1 MIKVCYSE
9 LDGPKGLSLRLEAA
23 GHAGY
28 APAGQDIVCAGA
40 STLMQALVYLLAG
53 EESARSDAWDEPEGP
68 RLAVAAQAPVAPW
81 VQGAFELAKAGFTLL
96 AERYPDNLRFADV
109 SRSGQQSMMD
119 LQLFAE
125 GEAAPALSPEQSR
138 QAVAAGTLKPEAP
151 AAQPEAPRQTPAEPE
166 PQPEEEPDASS
177 EEADSSIESGD
188 ASASSSEAAASSK
201 PAAHSTASSHAASSK
216 PAAHSAAS
224 SHAASSSHSAASSH
238 AASSHAASS
247 HAASSST
254 SASSG
259 SSHTTE
265 TTDAKINAYV
275 RRLRNLQKR
284 SSKKLYQTAS
294 SAYSE
299 YMEHPVEERNL
310 ALKVSIVLGKTMELT
325 KLQNECDKEFKEIVT
340 ELRQYL
346 RENGYDQSIA
356 DAAEKEYK
364 EEKDAM
370 IKELTNVTYS
380 QVTGKGEGAK
390 WLQEHADMGQ

>member
-1 MIKVCYSE
+1 MQKHTKQLIAAVALLLVAAVPLGLHIANADSTDEVTASAAASSSE
-9 LDGPKGLSLRLEAA
+9 EQVEVPVSSAA
-23 GHAGY
+23 SA
-28 APAGQDIVCAGA
+28 AD
-40 STLMQALVYLLAG
+40 ST
-53 EESARSDAWDEPEGP
+53 SEPE
-68 RLAVAAQAPVAPW
+68 L
-81 VQGAFELAKAGFTLL
+81 
-96 AERYPDNLRFADV
+96 
-109 SRSGQQSMMD
+109 
-119 LQLFAE
+119 
-125 GEAAPALSPEQSR
+125 
-138 QAVAAGTLKPEAP
+138 
-151 AAQPEAPRQTPAEPE
+151 
-166 PQPEEEPDASS
+166 QPEEEPDASS
-177 EEADSSIESGD
+177 EEADSSAESGD

-201 PAAHSTASSHAASSK
+201 PAAHSAASSHAASSK

-224 SHAASSSHSAASSH
+224 SSHSTASSHAASSSHS
-238 AASSHAASS
+238 
-247 HAASSST
+247 ASSST

-310 ALKVSIVLGKTMELT
+310 VLKVSIVLGKTMELT
-325 KLQNECDKEFKEIVT
+325 KLQSECDKEFKEIVT
-340 ELRQYL
+340 ELRHYL

-380 QVTGKGEGAK
+380 QVTGKGEGGK

>member
-1 MIKVCYSE
+1 
-9 LDGPKGLSLRLEAA
+9 
-23 GHAGY
+23 
-28 APAGQDIVCAGA
+28 
-40 STLMQALVYLLAG
+40 MQKHTKQLIA
-53 EESARSDAWDEPEGP
+53 
-68 RLAVAAQAPVAPW
+68 AVALLLIAAVPLALHIANADSTDETVASVAASSSEAQAEVPV
-81 VQGAFELAKAGFTLL
+81 
-96 AERYPDNLRFADV
+96 
-109 SRSGQQSMMD
+109 SSS
-119 LQLFAE
+119 
-125 GEAAPALSPEQSR
+125 AAS
-138 QAVAAGTLKPEAP
+138 AAAS
-151 AAQPEAPRQTPAEPE
+151 ASEPE

-177 EEADSSIESGD
+177 EEADSSAESGD
-188 ASASSSEAAASSK
+188 ASASSSEAAASS
-201 PAAHSTASSHAASSK
+201 AASSHAASSK
-216 PAAHSAAS
+216 PAAHSASS

-238 AASSHAASS
+238 AASSS
-247 HAASSST
+247 H
-254 SASSG
+254 SASVSSD

-325 KLQNECDKEFKEIVT
+325 KLQSECDKEFKEIVT
-340 ELRQYL
+340 ELRHYL

-380 QVTGKGEGAK
+380 QVTGKGEGGK

>member
-1 MIKVCYSE
+1 MQKHTKQLIAVLALLLVAAVPLGLHIANADPTDEAVASAAASSSE
-9 LDGPKGLSLRLEAA
+9 EQAEAPVSSSA
-23 GHAGY
+23 AS
-28 APAGQDIVCAGA
+28 AAA
-40 STLMQALVYLLAG
+40 STSV
-53 EESARSDAWDEPEGP
+53 
-68 RLAVAAQAPVAPW
+68 
-81 VQGAFELAKAGFTLL
+81 
-96 AERYPDNLRFADV
+96 
-109 SRSGQQSMMD
+109 
-119 LQLFAE
+119 
-125 GEAAPALSPEQSR
+125 
-138 QAVAAGTLKPEAP
+138 
-151 AAQPEAPRQTPAEPE
+151 PE

-177 EEADSSIESGD
+177 EEADSSAESGD
-188 ASASSSEAAASSK
+188 ASASSSEATASS
-201 PAAHSTASSHAASSK
+201 AASSHAASSK
-216 PAAHSAAS
+216 PAAHSASS

-238 AASSHAASS
+238 AASSSHSASV
-247 HAASSST
+247 
-254 SASSG
+254 SSG

-325 KLQNECDKEFKEIVT
+325 KLQSECDKEFQEIVT

-380 QVTGKGEGAK
+380 QVTGKGEGGK

>member
-1 MIKVCYSE
+1 
-9 LDGPKGLSLRLEAA
+9 
-23 GHAGY
+23 
-28 APAGQDIVCAGA
+28 
-40 STLMQALVYLLAG
+40 MQKHTKQLIA
-53 EESARSDAWDEPEGP
+53 
-68 RLAVAAQAPVAPW
+68 AVALLLIAAVPLALHIANADSTDETVASAAASSSEAQA
-81 VQGAFELAKAGFTLL
+81 
-96 AERYPDNLRFADV
+96 
-109 SRSGQQSMMD
+109 
-119 LQLFAE
+119 
-125 GEAAPALSPEQSR
+125 
-138 QAVAAGTLKPEAP
+138 EAP
-151 AAQPEAPRQTPAEPE
+151 VSSSAASAADSTSEPE

-177 EEADSSIESGD
+177 EEADSSVESGD
-188 ASASSSEAAASSK
+188 ASASSSEAAASS
-201 PAAHSTASSHAASSK
+201 AASSHAASSK

-238 AASSHAASS
+238 AASSSS
-247 HAASSST
+247 SSST
-254 SASSG
+254 SASASSG

-265 TTDAKINAYV
+265 TTDAKVNAYV

-325 KLQNECDKEFKEIVT
+325 KLQSECDKEFKEIVT

-380 QVTGKGEGAK
+380 QVTGKGEGGK
-390 WLQEHADMGQ
+390 WLEEHADMGQ

>member
-1 MIKVCYSE
+1 MQKHTKQVI
-9 LDGPKGLSLRLEAA
+9 AA
-23 GHAGY
+23 LALLLVAAVPLGMHIAN
-28 APAGQDIVCAGA
+28 AD
-40 STLMQALVYLLAG
+40 ST
-53 EESARSDAWDEPEGP
+53 DE
-68 RLAVAAQAPVAPW
+68 AVASAAASSSEAQA
-81 VQGAFELAKAGFTLL
+81 
-96 AERYPDNLRFADV
+96 
-109 SRSGQQSMMD
+109 
-119 LQLFAE
+119 
-125 GEAAPALSPEQSR
+125 
-138 QAVAAGTLKPEAP
+138 EAP
-151 AAQPEAPRQTPAEPE
+151 VSSSAASAADSTSEPE

-177 EEADSSIESGD
+177 EEADSSAESGD
-188 ASASSSEAAASSK
+188 ASASSSEAAASSAASSHAASSK
-201 PAAHSTASSHAASSK
+201 PTAHSAASSVASSHAASSK

-224 SHAASSSHSAASSH
+224 SHASSSSHAAASSH
-238 AASSHAASS
+238 V
-247 HAASSST
+247 ASSST

-275 RRLRNLQKR
+275 WQLRNLQKR

-325 KLQNECDKEFKEIVT
+325 KLQSECDKEFQEIVK
-340 ELRQYL
+340 ELRHYL

>member
-1 MIKVCYSE
+1 
-9 LDGPKGLSLRLEAA
+9 
-23 GHAGY
+23 
-28 APAGQDIVCAGA
+28 
-40 STLMQALVYLLAG
+40 MQKHTKQLIA
-53 EESARSDAWDEPEGP
+53 
-68 RLAVAAQAPVAPW
+68 AVALLLVAVPLALHIANADSTDETVASAAASSSEEQAEVPASS
-81 VQGAFELAKAGFTLL
+81 AASA
-96 AERYPDNLRFADV
+96 AD
-109 SRSGQQSMMD
+109 STS
-119 LQLFAE
+119 
-125 GEAAPALSPEQSR
+125 
-138 QAVAAGTLKPEAP
+138 
-151 AAQPEAPRQTPAEPE
+151 EPE

-177 EEADSSIESGD
+177 EEADSSAEGGD
-188 ASASSSEAAASSK
+188 ASASSSEATASS
-201 PAAHSTASSHAASSK
+201 AASSHAASSK
-216 PAAHSAAS
+216 SAAHSAAS
-224 SHAASSSHSAASSH
+224 SHASSSSHSAASSH
-238 AASSHAASS
+238 AASSSSS
-247 HAASSST
+247 HSASV
-254 SASSG
+254 SSG

-325 KLQNECDKEFKEIVT
+325 KLQSECDKEFKEIVT

-380 QVTGKGEGAK
+380 QVTGKGEGGK

>member
-1 MIKVCYSE
+1 
-9 LDGPKGLSLRLEAA
+9 
-23 GHAGY
+23 
-28 APAGQDIVCAGA
+28 
-40 STLMQALVYLLAG
+40 MQKHTKQLIA
-53 EESARSDAWDEPEGP
+53 
-68 RLAVAAQAPVAPW
+68 AVALLLIAAVPLALHIANADPTDEVTASAAASSSEEQAEVPASSS
-81 VQGAFELAKAGFTLL
+81 AASA
-96 AERYPDNLRFADV
+96 AD
-109 SRSGQQSMMD
+109 STS
-119 LQLFAE
+119 
-125 GEAAPALSPEQSR
+125 
-138 QAVAAGTLKPEAP
+138 
-151 AAQPEAPRQTPAEPE
+151 EPE

-177 EEADSSIESGD
+177 EEADSSAESGD

-201 PAAHSTASSHAASSK
+201 PAAHSAASSHAASSSH
-216 PAAHSAAS
+216 AAHSAAS

-238 AASSHAASS
+238 AASSSS
-247 HAASSST
+247 SSST
-254 SASSG
+254 SALSG

-325 KLQNECDKEFKEIVT
+325 KLQSECDKEFKEIVT

-380 QVTGKGEGAK
+380 QVTGKGEGGK
-390 WLQEHADMGQ
+390 WLEEHADMGQ

>member
-1 MIKVCYSE
+1 
-9 LDGPKGLSLRLEAA
+9 
-23 GHAGY
+23 
-28 APAGQDIVCAGA
+28 
-40 STLMQALVYLLAG
+40 MQKHTKQLIA
-53 EESARSDAWDEPEGP
+53 
-68 RLAVAAQAPVAPW
+68 AVALLLIAAVPLALHIANADSTDETVASAAASSSEAQA
-81 VQGAFELAKAGFTLL
+81 
-96 AERYPDNLRFADV
+96 
-109 SRSGQQSMMD
+109 
-119 LQLFAE
+119 
-125 GEAAPALSPEQSR
+125 
-138 QAVAAGTLKPEAP
+138 EAP
-151 AAQPEAPRQTPAEPE
+151 VSSSAASAADSTREPE

-177 EEADSSIESGD
+177 EEADSSAESGD
-188 ASASSSEAAASSK
+188 ASASSSEAAASS
-201 PAAHSTASSHAASSK
+201 AASSHAASSK
-216 PAAHSAAS
+216 PAAHSVAS

-238 AASSHAASS
+238 AASSSS
-247 HAASSST
+247 SSST
-254 SASSG
+254 SALSG

-265 TTDAKINAYV
+265 TTDAKVNAYV

-325 KLQNECDKEFKEIVT
+325 KLQSECDKEFKEIVT

-380 QVTGKGEGAK
+380 QVTGKGEGGK

>member
-1 MIKVCYSE
+1 
-9 LDGPKGLSLRLEAA
+9 
-23 GHAGY
+23 
-28 APAGQDIVCAGA
+28 
-40 STLMQALVYLLAG
+40 MQKHTKQLIA
-53 EESARSDAWDEPEGP
+53 
-68 RLAVAAQAPVAPW
+68 AVALLLIAAVPLVLHIANADSTDETVASAAASSSEAQA
-81 VQGAFELAKAGFTLL
+81 
-96 AERYPDNLRFADV
+96 
-109 SRSGQQSMMD
+109 
-119 LQLFAE
+119 
-125 GEAAPALSPEQSR
+125 
-138 QAVAAGTLKPEAP
+138 EAP
-151 AAQPEAPRQTPAEPE
+151 VSSSAASAADSTSEPE

-177 EEADSSIESGD
+177 EEADSSVESGD
-188 ASASSSEAAASSK
+188 ASASSSEAAASS
-201 PAAHSTASSHAASSK
+201 AASSHAASSK

-238 AASSHAASS
+238 AASSS
-247 HAASSST
+247 HSASSST

-265 TTDAKINAYV
+265 TTDAKVNAYV

-325 KLQNECDKEFKEIVT
+325 KLQSECDKEFKEIVT

-380 QVTGKGEGAK
+380 QVTGKGEGGK

>member
-1 MIKVCYSE
+1 
-9 LDGPKGLSLRLEAA
+9 
-23 GHAGY
+23 
-28 APAGQDIVCAGA
+28 
-40 STLMQALVYLLAG
+40 MQKHTKQLIA
-53 EESARSDAWDEPEGP
+53 
-68 RLAVAAQAPVAPW
+68 AVALLLVAAVPLALHIANADSTDETVASAAASSSEAQAEVPV
-81 VQGAFELAKAGFTLL
+81 
-96 AERYPDNLRFADV
+96 
-109 SRSGQQSMMD
+109 SSS
-119 LQLFAE
+119 
-125 GEAAPALSPEQSR
+125 AASATDSTS
-138 QAVAAGTLKPEAP
+138 
-151 AAQPEAPRQTPAEPE
+151 EPE

-177 EEADSSIESGD
+177 EEADSSAESGD
-188 ASASSSEAAASSK
+188 ASASSSEAAASS
-201 PAAHSTASSHAASSK
+201 AASSHAASSK
-216 PAAHSAAS
+216 SAAHSAAS
-224 SHAASSSHSAASSH
+224 SHASSSSHSASSSH
-238 AASSHAASS
+238 AGSS
-247 HAASSST
+247 SSST
-254 SASSG
+254 SASTSSG

-325 KLQNECDKEFKEIVT
+325 KLQSECDKEFKEIVT

-364 EEKDAM
+364 EEKDAL

-380 QVTGKGEGAK
+380 QVTGKGEGGK

>member
-1 MIKVCYSE
+1 MQKHTKQLIAAVALLLIAAVPLALHIANADSTDETVASAAASSSE
-9 LDGPKGLSLRLEAA
+9 AQAEVPASSSAA
-23 GHAGY
+23 SA
-28 APAGQDIVCAGA
+28 AD
-40 STLMQALVYLLAG
+40 ST
-53 EESARSDAWDEPEGP
+53 SEPE
-68 RLAVAAQAPVAPW
+68 L
-81 VQGAFELAKAGFTLL
+81 
-96 AERYPDNLRFADV
+96 
-109 SRSGQQSMMD
+109 
-119 LQLFAE
+119 
-125 GEAAPALSPEQSR
+125 
-138 QAVAAGTLKPEAP
+138 
-151 AAQPEAPRQTPAEPE
+151 
-166 PQPEEEPDASS
+166 QPEEEPDASS
-177 EEADSSIESGD
+177 EEADSSAESGD
-188 ASASSSEAAASSK
+188 ASASSSEAAASS
-201 PAAHSTASSHAASSK
+201 AASSHAASSK

-224 SHAASSSHSAASSH
+224 SSHSASV
-238 AASSHAASS
+238 
-247 HAASSST
+247 
-254 SASSG
+254 SSG

-265 TTDAKINAYV
+265 TTDAKVNAYV

-325 KLQNECDKEFKEIVT
+325 KLQSECDKEFKEIVT
-340 ELRQYL
+340 ELRHYL

-380 QVTGKGEGAK
+380 QVTGKGEGGK

>member
-1 MIKVCYSE
+1 MQKHTKQLIAAVALLLVAAVPLGLHIANADSTDEVTASAAASSSE
-9 LDGPKGLSLRLEAA
+9 EQVEVPVSSAA
-23 GHAGY
+23 SA
-28 APAGQDIVCAGA
+28 AD
-40 STLMQALVYLLAG
+40 ST
-53 EESARSDAWDEPEGP
+53 SEPE
-68 RLAVAAQAPVAPW
+68 L
-81 VQGAFELAKAGFTLL
+81 
-96 AERYPDNLRFADV
+96 
-109 SRSGQQSMMD
+109 
-119 LQLFAE
+119 
-125 GEAAPALSPEQSR
+125 
-138 QAVAAGTLKPEAP
+138 
-151 AAQPEAPRQTPAEPE
+151 
-166 PQPEEEPDASS
+166 QPEEEPDASS
-177 EEADSSIESGD
+177 EEADSSAESGD

-201 PAAHSTASSHAASSK
+201 PAAHSAASSHAASSK

-224 SHAASSSHSAASSH
+224 SHAASSHAASSSHSAASSH
-238 AASSHAASS
+238 AASSSHSASV
-247 HAASSST
+247 
-254 SASSG
+254 SSG

-325 KLQNECDKEFKEIVT
+325 KLQSECDKEFKEIVT
-340 ELRQYL
+340 ELRHYL

-380 QVTGKGEGAK
+380 QVTGKGEGGK
-390 WLQEHADMGQ
+390 WLEEHADMGQ

>member
-1 MIKVCYSE
+1 
-9 LDGPKGLSLRLEAA
+9 
-23 GHAGY
+23 
-28 APAGQDIVCAGA
+28 
-40 STLMQALVYLLAG
+40 MQKHTKQLIA
-53 EESARSDAWDEPEGP
+53 
-68 RLAVAAQAPVAPW
+68 AVALLLVAAVPLALHIANADSTDETVASAAASSSEAQA
-81 VQGAFELAKAGFTLL
+81 
-96 AERYPDNLRFADV
+96 
-109 SRSGQQSMMD
+109 
-119 LQLFAE
+119 
-125 GEAAPALSPEQSR
+125 
-138 QAVAAGTLKPEAP
+138 EAP
-151 AAQPEAPRQTPAEPE
+151 ASSSAASAADSTSEPE

-177 EEADSSIESGD
+177 EEADSSVESGD
-188 ASASSSEAAASSK
+188 ASASSSEAAASS
-201 PAAHSTASSHAASSK
+201 AASSHAASSK

-224 SHAASSSHSAASSH
+224 THAASSSHSAASSH

-325 KLQNECDKEFKEIVT
+325 KLQSECDKEFKEIVT

-380 QVTGKGEGAK
+380 QVTGKGEGGK

>member
-1 MIKVCYSE
+1 MQKHTKQLIAALALLLVVAVPLALHIANADPTDEVTASAAASSSE
-9 LDGPKGLSLRLEAA
+9 
-23 GHAGY
+23 
-28 APAGQDIVCAGA
+28 
-40 STLMQALVYLLAG
+40 
-53 EESARSDAWDEPEGP
+53 
-68 RLAVAAQAPVAPW
+68 AQAEVPASS
-81 VQGAFELAKAGFTLL
+81 AASA
-96 AERYPDNLRFADV
+96 AD
-109 SRSGQQSMMD
+109 STS
-119 LQLFAE
+119 
-125 GEAAPALSPEQSR
+125 
-138 QAVAAGTLKPEAP
+138 
-151 AAQPEAPRQTPAEPE
+151 EPE

-177 EEADSSIESGD
+177 EEADSSAESGD

-201 PAAHSTASSHAASSK
+201 PAAHSAASSHAVSSK

-238 AASSHAASS
+238 AASSSSS
-247 HAASSST
+247 HSASV
-254 SASSG
+254 SSG

-325 KLQNECDKEFKEIVT
+325 KLQSECDKEFKEIVT
-340 ELRQYL
+340 ELRHYL

-380 QVTGKGEGAK
+380 QVTGKGEGGK

>member
-1 MIKVCYSE
+1 
-9 LDGPKGLSLRLEAA
+9 
-23 GHAGY
+23 
-28 APAGQDIVCAGA
+28 
-40 STLMQALVYLLAG
+40 MQKHTKQLIA
-53 EESARSDAWDEPEGP
+53 
-68 RLAVAAQAPVAPW
+68 AVALLLIAAVPLALHIANADSTDETVASAAASSSEAQA
-81 VQGAFELAKAGFTLL
+81 
-96 AERYPDNLRFADV
+96 
-109 SRSGQQSMMD
+109 
-119 LQLFAE
+119 
-125 GEAAPALSPEQSR
+125 
-138 QAVAAGTLKPEAP
+138 EAP
-151 AAQPEAPRQTPAEPE
+151 VSSSAASAADSTSEPE
-166 PQPEEEPDASS
+166 PQPEEEPDTSS
-177 EEADSSIESGD
+177 EEADSSAESGD

-201 PAAHSTASSHAASSK
+201 PAAHSAASSHAASSK

-238 AASSHAASS
+238 AASSSS
-247 HAASSST
+247 SSST
-254 SASSG
+254 SALSG

-265 TTDAKINAYV
+265 TTDAKVNAYV

-325 KLQNECDKEFKEIVT
+325 KLQSECDKEFKEIVT

-380 QVTGKGEGAK
+380 QVTGKGEGGK

>member
-1 MIKVCYSE
+1 MQKHTKQLIAAVALLLIAAVPLALHIANADSTDETVASAAASSSE
-9 LDGPKGLSLRLEAA
+9 AQAEAPVSSSA
-23 GHAGY
+23 
-28 APAGQDIVCAGA
+28 A
-40 STLMQALVYLLAG
+40 SAADST
-53 EESARSDAWDEPEGP
+53 SEPEP
-68 RLAVAAQAPVAPW
+68 Q
-81 VQGAFELAKAGFTLL
+81 
-96 AERYPDNLRFADV
+96 
-109 SRSGQQSMMD
+109 
-119 LQLFAE
+119 
-125 GEAAPALSPEQSR
+125 
-138 QAVAAGTLKPEAP
+138 
-151 AAQPEAPRQTPAEPE
+151 

-177 EEADSSIESGD
+177 EEADSSAESGD
-188 ASASSSEAAASSK
+188 ASASSSEAAASS
-201 PAAHSTASSHAASSK
+201 AASSHAASSK
-216 PAAHSAAS
+216 SAAHSAAS
-224 SHAASSSHSAASSH
+224 SHASSSSHSAASSH
-238 AASSHAASS
+238 AASS
-247 HAASSST
+247 ST
-254 SASSG
+254 SASASSG

-325 KLQNECDKEFKEIVT
+325 KLQSECDKEFQEIVT

-380 QVTGKGEGAK
+380 QVTGKGEGGK

>member
-1 MIKVCYSE
+1 MQKNTKQLIAALALLLVAAVP
-9 LDGPKGLSLRLEAA
+9 LGLHIANA
-23 GHAGY
+23 
-28 APAGQDIVCAGA
+28 DF
-40 STLMQALVYLLAG
+40 T
-53 EESARSDAWDEPEGP
+53 DE
-68 RLAVAAQAPVAPW
+68 AVASAAASSSEEQAEAPV
-81 VQGAFELAKAGFTLL
+81 
-96 AERYPDNLRFADV
+96 
-109 SRSGQQSMMD
+109 SSS
-119 LQLFAE
+119 
-125 GEAAPALSPEQSR
+125 AAS
-138 QAVAAGTLKPEAP
+138 AAAS
-151 AAQPEAPRQTPAEPE
+151 ASVPE

-177 EEADSSIESGD
+177 EEADSSAESGD
-188 ASASSSEAAASSK
+188 ASAFTSEAAASS
-201 PAAHSTASSHAASSK
+201 AASSHAASSK
-216 PAAHSAAS
+216 SAAHSAAS

-238 AASSHAASS
+238 AASSSS
-247 HAASSST
+247 SSST
-254 SASSG
+254 SALSG

-265 TTDAKINAYV
+265 TTDAKVNAYV

-325 KLQNECDKEFKEIVT
+325 KLQSECDKEFKEIVT

-380 QVTGKGEGAK
+380 QVTGKGEGGK

>member
-1 MIKVCYSE
+1 
-9 LDGPKGLSLRLEAA
+9 
-23 GHAGY
+23 
-28 APAGQDIVCAGA
+28 
-40 STLMQALVYLLAG
+40 MQKHTKQLIA
-53 EESARSDAWDEPEGP
+53 
-68 RLAVAAQAPVAPW
+68 AVALLLVAAVPLALHIANADSTDETVASAAASSSEAQAEVPVSSSA
-81 VQGAFELAKAGFTLL
+81 ASA
-96 AERYPDNLRFADV
+96 AD
-109 SRSGQQSMMD
+109 STS
-119 LQLFAE
+119 
-125 GEAAPALSPEQSR
+125 
-138 QAVAAGTLKPEAP
+138 
-151 AAQPEAPRQTPAEPE
+151 EPE

-177 EEADSSIESGD
+177 EEADSSVESGD

-201 PAAHSTASSHAASSK
+201 PAAHS
-216 PAAHSAAS
+216 AAS
-224 SHAASSSHSAASSH
+224 SHASSSH
-238 AASSHAASS
+238 AASSHAVSS
-247 HAASSST
+247 SSST
-254 SASSG
+254 SASASSG

-325 KLQNECDKEFKEIVT
+325 KLQSECDKEFKEIVT

-364 EEKDAM
+364 EEKDAL

-380 QVTGKGEGAK
+380 QVTGKGEGGK

>member
-1 MIKVCYSE
+1 
-9 LDGPKGLSLRLEAA
+9 
-23 GHAGY
+23 
-28 APAGQDIVCAGA
+28 
-40 STLMQALVYLLAG
+40 MQKHTKQLIA
-53 EESARSDAWDEPEGP
+53 
-68 RLAVAAQAPVAPW
+68 AVALLLIAAVPLALHITNADSTDETVASAAASSSEAQA
-81 VQGAFELAKAGFTLL
+81 
-96 AERYPDNLRFADV
+96 
-109 SRSGQQSMMD
+109 
-119 LQLFAE
+119 
-125 GEAAPALSPEQSR
+125 
-138 QAVAAGTLKPEAP
+138 EAP
-151 AAQPEAPRQTPAEPE
+151 VSSSAASAADSTSEPE

-177 EEADSSIESGD
+177 EEADSSVESGD
-188 ASASSSEAAASSK
+188 ASASSSEAAASS
-201 PAAHSTASSHAASSK
+201 AASSHAASSK
-216 PAAHSAAS
+216 SAAHSAAS
-224 SHAASSSHSAASSH
+224 SHASSSSHSAASSH
-238 AASSHAASS
+238 AASSSSS
-247 HAASSST
+247 HSASV
-254 SASSG
+254 SSG

-325 KLQNECDKEFKEIVT
+325 KLQSECDKEFKEIVT
-340 ELRQYL
+340 ELRHYL

-380 QVTGKGEGAK
+380 QVTGKGEGGK

>member
-1 MIKVCYSE
+1 
-9 LDGPKGLSLRLEAA
+9 
-23 GHAGY
+23 
-28 APAGQDIVCAGA
+28 
-40 STLMQALVYLLAG
+40 MQKHTKQLIA
-53 EESARSDAWDEPEGP
+53 
-68 RLAVAAQAPVAPW
+68 AVALLLIAAVPLALHIANADSTDETVASAAASSSEAQA
-81 VQGAFELAKAGFTLL
+81 
-96 AERYPDNLRFADV
+96 
-109 SRSGQQSMMD
+109 
-119 LQLFAE
+119 
-125 GEAAPALSPEQSR
+125 
-138 QAVAAGTLKPEAP
+138 EAP
-151 AAQPEAPRQTPAEPE
+151 VSSSAASAADSTSEPE

-177 EEADSSIESGD
+177 EEADSSVESGD
-188 ASASSSEAAASSK
+188 ASASSSEAAASS
-201 PAAHSTASSHAASSK
+201 AASSHAASSK

-238 AASSHAASS
+238 AASS
-247 HAASSST
+247 ST
-254 SASSG
+254 SALSG

-265 TTDAKINAYV
+265 TTDAKVNAYV

-325 KLQNECDKEFKEIVT
+325 KLQSECDKEFKEIVT

-380 QVTGKGEGAK
+380 QVTGKGEGGK
-390 WLQEHADMGQ
+390 WLEEHADMGQ

>member
-1 MIKVCYSE
+1 MQKHTKQLI
-9 LDGPKGLSLRLEAA
+9 AA
-23 GHAGY
+23 
-28 APAGQDIVCAGA
+28 
-40 STLMQALVYLLAG
+40 LALLL
-53 EESARSDAWDEPEGP
+53 
-68 RLAVAAQAPVAPW
+68 VAAVPLALHITNADPTDETVTSAAASSSEEQAEAPV
-81 VQGAFELAKAGFTLL
+81 
-96 AERYPDNLRFADV
+96 
-109 SRSGQQSMMD
+109 SSS
-119 LQLFAE
+119 
-125 GEAAPALSPEQSR
+125 AASAAASASVPES
-138 QAVAAGTLKPEAP
+138 
-151 AAQPEAPRQTPAEPE
+151 
-166 PQPEEEPDASS
+166 QPEEEPDASS
-177 EEADSSIESGD
+177 EEADSSAESGD

-201 PAAHSTASSHAASSK
+201 PAAHSASSSHAASSK

-224 SHAASSSHSAASSH
+224 SHASSSSHS
-238 AASSHAASS
+238 ASS

-325 KLQNECDKEFKEIVT
+325 KLQSECDKEFKEIVT

-380 QVTGKGEGAK
+380 QVTGKGEGGK
-390 WLQEHADMGQ
+390 WLEEHADMGQ

>member
-1 MIKVCYSE
+1 MQKHTKQLIAAVALLLIAAVPLALHIANADSTDETVASAAASSSE
-9 LDGPKGLSLRLEAA
+9 AQADAPVSSSAA
-23 GHAGY
+23 SA
-28 APAGQDIVCAGA
+28 AA
-40 STLMQALVYLLAG
+40 ST
-53 EESARSDAWDEPEGP
+53 S
-68 RLAVAAQAPVAPW
+68 
-81 VQGAFELAKAGFTLL
+81 
-96 AERYPDNLRFADV
+96 
-109 SRSGQQSMMD
+109 
-119 LQLFAE
+119 
-125 GEAAPALSPEQSR
+125 
-138 QAVAAGTLKPEAP
+138 
-151 AAQPEAPRQTPAEPE
+151 EPE

-177 EEADSSIESGD
+177 EEADSSAESGD
-188 ASASSSEAAASSK
+188 ASASSSEAAASS
-201 PAAHSTASSHAASSK
+201 AASNHVASSSHAT
-216 PAAHSAAS
+216 HSAAS

-238 AASSHAASS
+238 ASSS

-325 KLQNECDKEFKEIVT
+325 KLQSECDKEFKEIVT

-380 QVTGKGEGAK
+380 QVTGKGEGGK

>member
-1 MIKVCYSE
+1 
-9 LDGPKGLSLRLEAA
+9 
-23 GHAGY
+23 
-28 APAGQDIVCAGA
+28 
-40 STLMQALVYLLAG
+40 MQKHTKQLIA
-53 EESARSDAWDEPEGP
+53 
-68 RLAVAAQAPVAPW
+68 AVALLLIAAVPLALHIANADPTDEAVASAAASSSEAQA
-81 VQGAFELAKAGFTLL
+81 
-96 AERYPDNLRFADV
+96 
-109 SRSGQQSMMD
+109 
-119 LQLFAE
+119 
-125 GEAAPALSPEQSR
+125 
-138 QAVAAGTLKPEAP
+138 EAP
-151 AAQPEAPRQTPAEPE
+151 VSSSAASAADSTSEPE

-177 EEADSSIESGD
+177 EEVDSSAESGD
-188 ASASSSEAAASSK
+188 ASASSSEAAASS
-201 PAAHSTASSHAASSK
+201 AASSHAASSK

-238 AASSHAASS
+238 AASSSS
-247 HAASSST
+247 SSST
-254 SASSG
+254 SALSG

-265 TTDAKINAYV
+265 TTDAKVNAYV

-325 KLQNECDKEFKEIVT
+325 KLQSECDKEFKEIVT

-380 QVTGKGEGAK
+380 QVTGKGEGGK

>member
-1 MIKVCYSE
+1 
-9 LDGPKGLSLRLEAA
+9 
-23 GHAGY
+23 
-28 APAGQDIVCAGA
+28 
-40 STLMQALVYLLAG
+40 MQKHTKQLIA
-53 EESARSDAWDEPEGP
+53 
-68 RLAVAAQAPVAPW
+68 AVALLLIAAVPLALHIANADSTDETVASAAASSSEAQA
-81 VQGAFELAKAGFTLL
+81 
-96 AERYPDNLRFADV
+96 
-109 SRSGQQSMMD
+109 
-119 LQLFAE
+119 
-125 GEAAPALSPEQSR
+125 
-138 QAVAAGTLKPEAP
+138 EAP
-151 AAQPEAPRQTPAEPE
+151 VSSSAASAADSTREPE

-177 EEADSSIESGD
+177 EEADSSVESGD

-201 PAAHSTASSHAASSK
+201 PASSHAASSK

-238 AASSHAASS
+238 AASSSS
-247 HAASSST
+247 SSST

-265 TTDAKINAYV
+265 TTDAKVNAYV

-325 KLQNECDKEFKEIVT
+325 KLQSECDKEFKEIVT

-380 QVTGKGEGAK
+380 QVTGKGEGGK

>member
-1 MIKVCYSE
+1 
-9 LDGPKGLSLRLEAA
+9 
-23 GHAGY
+23 
-28 APAGQDIVCAGA
+28 
-40 STLMQALVYLLAG
+40 MQKHTKQLIA
-53 EESARSDAWDEPEGP
+53 
-68 RLAVAAQAPVAPW
+68 AVALLLIAAVPLALHIANADSTDETVASAAASSSEAQA
-81 VQGAFELAKAGFTLL
+81 
-96 AERYPDNLRFADV
+96 
-109 SRSGQQSMMD
+109 
-119 LQLFAE
+119 
-125 GEAAPALSPEQSR
+125 
-138 QAVAAGTLKPEAP
+138 EAP
-151 AAQPEAPRQTPAEPE
+151 VSSSAASAADSTSEPE

-177 EEADSSIESGD
+177 EEADSSVESGD

-201 PAAHSTASSHAASSK
+201 PAAHSAASSHAASSK

-238 AASSHAASS
+238 AASS
-247 HAASSST
+247 SSST
-254 SASSG
+254 SALSG

-265 TTDAKINAYV
+265 TTDAKVNAYV

-325 KLQNECDKEFKEIVT
+325 KLQSECDKEFQEIVT
-340 ELRQYL
+340 ELRHYL

-370 IKELTNVTYS
+370 IKELPNVTYS
-380 QVTGKGEGAK
+380 QVTGKGEGGK

>member
-1 MIKVCYSE
+1 
-9 LDGPKGLSLRLEAA
+9 
-23 GHAGY
+23 
-28 APAGQDIVCAGA
+28 
-40 STLMQALVYLLAG
+40 MQKHTKQLIA
-53 EESARSDAWDEPEGP
+53 
-68 RLAVAAQAPVAPW
+68 AVALLLIAAVPLALHIANADSTDETVASAAASSSEAQA
-81 VQGAFELAKAGFTLL
+81 
-96 AERYPDNLRFADV
+96 
-109 SRSGQQSMMD
+109 
-119 LQLFAE
+119 
-125 GEAAPALSPEQSR
+125 
-138 QAVAAGTLKPEAP
+138 EAP
-151 AAQPEAPRQTPAEPE
+151 VFSSAASAADSTSEPE

-177 EEADSSIESGD
+177 EEADSSVESGD
-188 ASASSSEAAASSK
+188 ASESSSEAAASS
-201 PAAHSTASSHAASSK
+201 AASSHTASSK

-238 AASSHAASS
+238 AASSS
-247 HAASSST
+247 HSASSST

-265 TTDAKINAYV
+265 TTDAKVNAYV

-325 KLQNECDKEFKEIVT
+325 KLQSECDKEFQEIVT

-380 QVTGKGEGAK
+380 QVTGKGEGGK

>member
-1 MIKVCYSE
+1 
-9 LDGPKGLSLRLEAA
+9 
-23 GHAGY
+23 
-28 APAGQDIVCAGA
+28 
-40 STLMQALVYLLAG
+40 MQKHTKQLIA
-53 EESARSDAWDEPEGP
+53 
-68 RLAVAAQAPVAPW
+68 AVALLLIAAVPLALHIANADPTDEAVASAAASSSEEQAEAPVSSSA
-81 VQGAFELAKAGFTLL
+81 ASA
-96 AERYPDNLRFADV
+96 ADSTSV
-109 SRSGQQSMMD
+109 
-119 LQLFAE
+119 
-125 GEAAPALSPEQSR
+125 
-138 QAVAAGTLKPEAP
+138 
-151 AAQPEAPRQTPAEPE
+151 PE

-177 EEADSSIESGD
+177 EEADSSAESGD
-188 ASASSSEAAASSK
+188 ASASSSEATASSK
-201 PAAHSTASSHAASSK
+201 PAAHSAASSHAASSK

-238 AASSHAASS
+238 AASSS
-247 HAASSST
+247 HSASSST

-265 TTDAKINAYV
+265 TTDAKVNAYV

-325 KLQNECDKEFKEIVT
+325 KLQSECDKEFKEIVT

-380 QVTGKGEGAK
+380 QVTGKGEGGK

>member
-1 MIKVCYSE
+1 
-9 LDGPKGLSLRLEAA
+9 
-23 GHAGY
+23 
-28 APAGQDIVCAGA
+28 
-40 STLMQALVYLLAG
+40 MQKHTKQLIA
-53 EESARSDAWDEPEGP
+53 
-68 RLAVAAQAPVAPW
+68 AVALLLIAAVPLALHIANADPTDEVTASAAASSSEEQAEVPASSS
-81 VQGAFELAKAGFTLL
+81 AASA
-96 AERYPDNLRFADV
+96 AD
-109 SRSGQQSMMD
+109 STS
-119 LQLFAE
+119 
-125 GEAAPALSPEQSR
+125 
-138 QAVAAGTLKPEAP
+138 
-151 AAQPEAPRQTPAEPE
+151 EPE

-177 EEADSSIESGD
+177 EEADSSAESGD

-201 PAAHSTASSHAASSK
+201 PASSHAASSK

-238 AASSHAASS
+238 AASSSS
-247 HAASSST
+247 SSST

-265 TTDAKINAYV
+265 TTDAKVNAYV

-325 KLQNECDKEFKEIVT
+325 KLQSECDKEFKEIVT

-380 QVTGKGEGAK
+380 QVTGKGEGGK
-390 WLQEHADMGQ
+390 WLEEHADMGQ

>member
-1 MIKVCYSE
+1 
-9 LDGPKGLSLRLEAA
+9 
-23 GHAGY
+23 
-28 APAGQDIVCAGA
+28 
-40 STLMQALVYLLAG
+40 MQKHTKQLIA
-53 EESARSDAWDEPEGP
+53 
-68 RLAVAAQAPVAPW
+68 AVALLLIAAVPLALHIANADSTDETVASAAASSSEAQA
-81 VQGAFELAKAGFTLL
+81 
-96 AERYPDNLRFADV
+96 
-109 SRSGQQSMMD
+109 
-119 LQLFAE
+119 
-125 GEAAPALSPEQSR
+125 
-138 QAVAAGTLKPEAP
+138 EAP
-151 AAQPEAPRQTPAEPE
+151 VSSSAASAADSTSEPE

-177 EEADSSIESGD
+177 EEADSSVESGD

-201 PAAHSTASSHAASSK
+201 PASSHAASSK

-238 AASSHAASS
+238 AASSSS
-247 HAASSST
+247 SSST

-265 TTDAKINAYV
+265 TTDAKVNAYV

-325 KLQNECDKEFKEIVT
+325 KLQSECDKEFKEIVT

-380 QVTGKGEGAK
+380 QVTGKGEGGK
-390 WLQEHADMGQ
+390 WLQEHAEMGQ

>member
-1 MIKVCYSE
+1 
-9 LDGPKGLSLRLEAA
+9 
-23 GHAGY
+23 
-28 APAGQDIVCAGA
+28 
-40 STLMQALVYLLAG
+40 MQKHTKQLIA
-53 EESARSDAWDEPEGP
+53 
-68 RLAVAAQAPVAPW
+68 AVA
-81 VQGAFELAKAGFTLL
+81 LL
-96 AERYPDNLRFADV
+96 L
-109 SRSGQQSMMD
+109 
-119 LQLFAE
+119 
-125 GEAAPALSPEQSR
+125 
-138 QAVAAGTLKPEAP
+138 VAAVPLALHIANADSTDETVASAAASSSEEQAEVP
-151 AAQPEAPRQTPAEPE
+151 ASSAASAADSTSEPE

-177 EEADSSIESGD
+177 EEADSSAESGD

-201 PAAHSTASSHAASSK
+201 PAAHSAASSHAASSK
-216 PAAHSAAS
+216 SAAHSAAS
-224 SHAASSSHSAASSH
+224 SHAASSSHS
-238 AASSHAASS
+238 AASS

-265 TTDAKINAYV
+265 TTDAKVNAYV

-325 KLQNECDKEFKEIVT
+325 KLQSECDKEFKEIVT
-340 ELRQYL
+340 ELRHYL

-380 QVTGKGEGAK
+380 QVTGKGEGGK
-390 WLQEHADMGQ
+390 WLEEHADMGQ

>member
-1 MIKVCYSE
+1 
-9 LDGPKGLSLRLEAA
+9 
-23 GHAGY
+23 
-28 APAGQDIVCAGA
+28 
-40 STLMQALVYLLAG
+40 MQKHTKQLIA
-53 EESARSDAWDEPEGP
+53 
-68 RLAVAAQAPVAPW
+68 AVALLLIAAVPLALHIANADSTDETVASAAASSSEAQA
-81 VQGAFELAKAGFTLL
+81 
-96 AERYPDNLRFADV
+96 
-109 SRSGQQSMMD
+109 
-119 LQLFAE
+119 
-125 GEAAPALSPEQSR
+125 
-138 QAVAAGTLKPEAP
+138 EAP
-151 AAQPEAPRQTPAEPE
+151 VSSSAASAADSTSEPE

-177 EEADSSIESGD
+177 EEADSSAESGD

-201 PAAHSTASSHAASSK
+201 PAAHSASSSHAASSK

-238 AASSHAASS
+238 AS
-247 HAASSST
+247 SSST
-254 SASSG
+254 SALSG

-265 TTDAKINAYV
+265 TTDAKVNAYV

-325 KLQNECDKEFKEIVT
+325 KLQSECDKEFKEIVT
-340 ELRQYL
+340 ELRHYL

-380 QVTGKGEGAK
+380 QVTGKGEGGK

>member
-1 MIKVCYSE
+1 
-9 LDGPKGLSLRLEAA
+9 
-23 GHAGY
+23 
-28 APAGQDIVCAGA
+28 
-40 STLMQALVYLLAG
+40 MQKHTKQLIA
-53 EESARSDAWDEPEGP
+53 
-68 RLAVAAQAPVAPW
+68 AVALLLIAAVPLALHIANADSTDETVASAAASSSEAQA
-81 VQGAFELAKAGFTLL
+81 
-96 AERYPDNLRFADV
+96 
-109 SRSGQQSMMD
+109 
-119 LQLFAE
+119 
-125 GEAAPALSPEQSR
+125 
-138 QAVAAGTLKPEAP
+138 EAP
-151 AAQPEAPRQTPAEPE
+151 VSSSAASAADSTSEPE

-177 EEADSSIESGD
+177 EEADSSAESGD
-188 ASASSSEAAASSK
+188 ASASSSEAAASS
-201 PAAHSTASSHAASSK
+201 AASSHAASSK

-238 AASSHAASS
+238 ASSSHAASS

-265 TTDAKINAYV
+265 TTDAKVNAYV

-325 KLQNECDKEFKEIVT
+325 KLQSECDKEFKEIVT

>member
-1 MIKVCYSE
+1 
-9 LDGPKGLSLRLEAA
+9 
-23 GHAGY
+23 
-28 APAGQDIVCAGA
+28 
-40 STLMQALVYLLAG
+40 MQKHTKQLIA
-53 EESARSDAWDEPEGP
+53 
-68 RLAVAAQAPVAPW
+68 AVALLLIAAVPLALHIANADSTDEAVASAAASSSEAQA
-81 VQGAFELAKAGFTLL
+81 
-96 AERYPDNLRFADV
+96 
-109 SRSGQQSMMD
+109 
-119 LQLFAE
+119 
-125 GEAAPALSPEQSR
+125 
-138 QAVAAGTLKPEAP
+138 EAP
-151 AAQPEAPRQTPAEPE
+151 VTSSAASAADSTSEPE

-177 EEADSSIESGD
+177 EEADSSVESGD

-201 PAAHSTASSHAASSK
+201 PASSHAASSK

-238 AASSHAASS
+238 AASSSS
-247 HAASSST
+247 SSST

-265 TTDAKINAYV
+265 TTDAKVNAYV

-325 KLQNECDKEFKEIVT
+325 KLQSECDKEFKEIVT

-380 QVTGKGEGAK
+380 QVTGKGEGGK

>member
-1 MIKVCYSE
+1 MQKHTKQLI
-9 LDGPKGLSLRLEAA
+9 AA
-23 GHAGY
+23 
-28 APAGQDIVCAGA
+28 
-40 STLMQALVYLLAG
+40 LALLLVAAVPLG
-53 EESARSDAWDEPEGP
+53 MHIANADFTDE
-68 RLAVAAQAPVAPW
+68 AVASAAASSSEEQAEVPV
-81 VQGAFELAKAGFTLL
+81 
-96 AERYPDNLRFADV
+96 
-109 SRSGQQSMMD
+109 SS
-119 LQLFAE
+119 
-125 GEAAPALSPEQSR
+125 AAS
-138 QAVAAGTLKPEAP
+138 AAAS
-151 AAQPEAPRQTPAEPE
+151 ASVPE

-177 EEADSSIESGD
+177 EEADSSVESGD
-188 ASASSSEAAASSK
+188 SSAFTSEAAASSTASSNAASSK
-201 PAAHSTASSHAASSK
+201 PTAHSAASSTASSHAASSK
-216 PAAHSAAS
+216 PTAHSAAS
-224 SHAASSSHSAASSH
+224 SHASSSLH
-238 AASSHAASS
+238 AAASS

-254 SASSG
+254 SASASASSG

-275 RRLRNLQKR
+275 RRLQNLQKR

-325 KLQNECDKEFKEIVT
+325 KLQSECDKEFQEIVK

-380 QVTGKGEGAK
+380 QVTGKGEGGK
-390 WLQEHADMGQ
+390 WLEEHADMGQ

>member
-1 MIKVCYSE
+1 
-9 LDGPKGLSLRLEAA
+9 
-23 GHAGY
+23 
-28 APAGQDIVCAGA
+28 
-40 STLMQALVYLLAG
+40 MQKHTKQLIA
-53 EESARSDAWDEPEGP
+53 
-68 RLAVAAQAPVAPW
+68 AVALLLIAAVPLALHIANADSTDETVASAAASSSEAQA
-81 VQGAFELAKAGFTLL
+81 
-96 AERYPDNLRFADV
+96 
-109 SRSGQQSMMD
+109 
-119 LQLFAE
+119 
-125 GEAAPALSPEQSR
+125 
-138 QAVAAGTLKPEAP
+138 EAP
-151 AAQPEAPRQTPAEPE
+151 VSSSAASAADSTSEPE

-177 EEADSSIESGD
+177 EEVDSSAESGD
-188 ASASSSEAAASSK
+188 ASASSSEAAASS
-201 PAAHSTASSHAASSK
+201 AASSHAASSK

-238 AASSHAASS
+238 AASSS
-247 HAASSST
+247 HSASSST

-265 TTDAKINAYV
+265 TTDAKVNAYV

-325 KLQNECDKEFKEIVT
+325 KLQSECDKEFKEIVT

-370 IKELTNVTYS
+370 VKELTNVTYS
-380 QVTGKGEGAK
+380 QVTGKGEGGK

>member
-1 MIKVCYSE
+1 
-9 LDGPKGLSLRLEAA
+9 
-23 GHAGY
+23 
-28 APAGQDIVCAGA
+28 
-40 STLMQALVYLLAG
+40 MQKHTKQLIA
-53 EESARSDAWDEPEGP
+53 
-68 RLAVAAQAPVAPW
+68 AVALLLIAAVPLGLHIANADPTDETVTSAAASSSEEQAEAPVSSSA
-81 VQGAFELAKAGFTLL
+81 ASA
-96 AERYPDNLRFADV
+96 AD
-109 SRSGQQSMMD
+109 STS
-119 LQLFAE
+119 
-125 GEAAPALSPEQSR
+125 
-138 QAVAAGTLKPEAP
+138 
-151 AAQPEAPRQTPAEPE
+151 EPE

-177 EEADSSIESGD
+177 EEADSSAESGD
-188 ASASSSEAAASSK
+188 ASASSSEAAASS
-201 PAAHSTASSHAASSK
+201 AASSHAASSK
-216 PAAHSAAS
+216 PAAHSASS

-238 AASSHAASS
+238 AASSS
-247 HAASSST
+247 H
-254 SASSG
+254 SASVSSD

-325 KLQNECDKEFKEIVT
+325 KLQSECDKEFKEIVT
-340 ELRQYL
+340 ELRHYL

-380 QVTGKGEGAK
+380 QVTGKGEGGK

>member
-1 MIKVCYSE
+1 
-9 LDGPKGLSLRLEAA
+9 
-23 GHAGY
+23 
-28 APAGQDIVCAGA
+28 
-40 STLMQALVYLLAG
+40 MQKHTKQLIA
-53 EESARSDAWDEPEGP
+53 
-68 RLAVAAQAPVAPW
+68 AVALLLVAAVPLALHIANADSTDETVASAAASSSEAQAEVPVSSSA
-81 VQGAFELAKAGFTLL
+81 ASA
-96 AERYPDNLRFADV
+96 AD
-109 SRSGQQSMMD
+109 STS
-119 LQLFAE
+119 
-125 GEAAPALSPEQSR
+125 
-138 QAVAAGTLKPEAP
+138 
-151 AAQPEAPRQTPAEPE
+151 EPE

-177 EEADSSIESGD
+177 EEADSSVESGD
-188 ASASSSEAAASSK
+188 ASASSSEAAASS
-201 PAAHSTASSHAASSK
+201 AASSHAASSK
-216 PAAHSAAS
+216 SAAHSAAS
-224 SHAASSSHSAASSH
+224 SHAS
-238 AASSHAASS
+238 SSHAASS
-247 HAASSST
+247 HAASSSSST
-254 SASSG
+254 SASASSG

-325 KLQNECDKEFKEIVT
+325 KLQSECDKEFKEIVT

-364 EEKDAM
+364 EEKDAL

-380 QVTGKGEGAK
+380 QVTGKGEGGK

>member
-1 MIKVCYSE
+1 
-9 LDGPKGLSLRLEAA
+9 
-23 GHAGY
+23 
-28 APAGQDIVCAGA
+28 
-40 STLMQALVYLLAG
+40 MQKHTKQLIA
-53 EESARSDAWDEPEGP
+53 
-68 RLAVAAQAPVAPW
+68 AVALLLIAAVPLALHIANADSTDEVTASVAASSSEAQA
-81 VQGAFELAKAGFTLL
+81 
-96 AERYPDNLRFADV
+96 
-109 SRSGQQSMMD
+109 
-119 LQLFAE
+119 
-125 GEAAPALSPEQSR
+125 
-138 QAVAAGTLKPEAP
+138 EAP
-151 AAQPEAPRQTPAEPE
+151 VSSSAASAADSTSEPE

-177 EEADSSIESGD
+177 EEADSSAESGD

-201 PAAHSTASSHAASSK
+201 PAAHSASSSHAASSK

-224 SHAASSSHSAASSH
+224 SHASSSSHS
-238 AASSHAASS
+238 ASS

-325 KLQNECDKEFKEIVT
+325 KLQSECDKEFKEIVT

-380 QVTGKGEGAK
+380 QVTGKGEGGK
-390 WLQEHADMGQ
+390 WLEEHADMGQ

>member
-1 MIKVCYSE
+1 
-9 LDGPKGLSLRLEAA
+9 
-23 GHAGY
+23 
-28 APAGQDIVCAGA
+28 
-40 STLMQALVYLLAG
+40 MQKHTKQLIA
-53 EESARSDAWDEPEGP
+53 
-68 RLAVAAQAPVAPW
+68 AVALLLVAAVPLALHIANADSTDETVASAAASSSEAQA
-81 VQGAFELAKAGFTLL
+81 E
-96 AERYPDNLRFADV
+96 V
-109 SRSGQQSMMD
+109 SASS
-119 LQLFAE
+119 
-125 GEAAPALSPEQSR
+125 AASATDSTS
-138 QAVAAGTLKPEAP
+138 
-151 AAQPEAPRQTPAEPE
+151 EPE

-177 EEADSSIESGD
+177 EEADSSVESGD
-188 ASASSSEAAASSK
+188 ASASSSEAAASS
-201 PAAHSTASSHAASSK
+201 AASSHAASSK
-216 PAAHSAAS
+216 SAAHSAAS
-224 SHAASSSHSAASSH
+224 SHASSSSHSAS
-238 AASSHAASS
+238 SS
-247 HAASSST
+247 HAASSSSST
-254 SASSG
+254 SASASSG

-325 KLQNECDKEFKEIVT
+325 KLQSECDKEFKEIVT

-364 EEKDAM
+364 EEKDAL

-380 QVTGKGEGAK
+380 QVTGKGEGGK